1 MDRARP
7 KAACLWIGLLLLAC
21 SGTAAAEGP
30 GGAASATGHATA
42 DSLQPSDTTAWSRR
56 GGGAAKI
63 EYTLPKS
70 GHVHVRVFDAAGHE
84 IAHPVNEWQTAG
96 SHVAMFAFGPSTK
109 KQVFRYRVECG
120 TRKRSGK
127 IEIEP

>member
-1 MDRARP
+1 MDRALP
-7 KAACLWIGLLLLAC
+7 GAAWLSIGLLLAC
-21 SGTAAAEGP
+21 SESPTFA
-30 GGAASATGHATA
+30 GGAVGDSVTTGHATA

-56 GGGAAKI
+56 GGGVAKI

-70 GHVHVRVFDAAGHE
+70 GHVHVRVFDAAGRE
-84 IAHPVNEWQTAG
+84 IAHPVDEWQTAG
-96 SHVAMFAFGPSTK
+96 SHMTMFAFGPSTK

-127 IEIEP
+127 VEVEP

>member
-1 MDRARP
+1 MRVTQ
-7 KAACLWIGLLLLAC
+7 CCGVLLLLAC
-21 SGTAAAEGP
+21 SARPALAEGP
-30 GGAASATGHATA
+30 AGAPTLTGHATA
-42 DSLQPSDTTAWSRR
+42 DSLQPSDTTGWSRR
-56 GGGAAKI
+56 GGGVAKI

-84 IAHPVNEWQTAG
+84 IAHPVNEWQPAG
-96 SHVAMFAFGPSTK
+96 AHYTMFAFGPSTK

-127 IEIEP
+127 IEVEP